1 MDFYS
6 IISITL
12 IAALLVA
19 YAQYLFKRNI
29 GDFNVQK
36 SHFVRLLKNKKMIFG
51 VMLYVVSLLIYLVAL
66 HYGQLS
72 FVYPTFA
79 SSFIFIA
86 LISKYVLKEEMNLK
100 RIAGILLIVLGIIM
114 VALTF

>member
-1 MDFYS
+1 MDFYV
-6 IISITL
+6 IIGITL

-19 YAQYLFKRNI
+19 YAQYLFKKNI
-29 GDFNVQK
+29 GDFHVQK
-36 SHFVRLLKNKKMIFG
+36 SHFLRLLKNKSMLLG
-51 VMLYVVSLLIYLVAL
+51 VTLYVISLLIYLVAL

-86 LISKYVLKEEMNLK
+86 LISKYVLREEMNLK